1 MGSIR
6 PAQSGTPAHKLQRVR
21 LVTEI
26 AANVAIICS
35 VGLIA
40 FVLFDRTLVSSSH
53 TAIRDF
59 TVAPPPGTPIRLTGV
74 DWSAHASTLIVAI
87 SSTCPHCMKESSFYS
102 DITRSAHRIPIIVV
116 MPQESQTAQSFLGD
130 YHIKPSR
137 AISADLQG
145 IQVKVTPTLIL
156 ISSSGVVRQTW
167 VGELN
172 DTQKR
177 EVFQALDHL

>member
-6 PAQSGTPAHKLQRVR
+6 PAPSGTPPYKLQKAR

-26 AANVAIICS
+26 AANVVIICA
-35 VGLIA
+35 VGLVA
-40 FVLFDRTLVSSSH
+40 LVLLDRTVASSSR
-53 TAIRDF
+53 TAFRDL
-59 TVAPPPGTPIRLTGV
+59 TVAPSPGTPIRLTGV

-87 SSTCPHCMKESSFYS
+87 SSTCPHCMKETSFYS
-102 DITRSAHRIPIIVV
+102 DITRSAHRTPIIVV
-116 MPQESQTAQSFLGD
+116 MPQETQTAQSFLGG
-130 YHIKPSR
+130 YHITPSR